1 MSPGERVSGAMS
13 MTCTEVEKLLEAF
26 VDGELPGGAM
36 RETAR
41 HLARCPSCETM
52 AIRLERVQEAVR
64 QAVLGEVGEPD
75 TVASWNLIA
84 PRLAAS
90 SSLPPWRERFGSLR
104 ERLRFRGLP
113 APVWIGTAAAAIV
126 AALLW
131 AGGGQPPGDRSQG
144 FQLLARQARI
154 DLLDASSNVRVWNQP
169 DSGALV
175 IWVDEQHPNVEPV
188 AQ

>member
-1 MSPGERVSGAMS
+1 MSPGKRVSGVMS
-13 MTCTEVEKLLEAF
+13 MKCTEVEKLLEAF

-41 HLARCPSCETM
+41 HLARCASCEAM
-52 AIRLERVQEAVR
+52 AIRLERVQETVR
-64 QAVLGEVGEPD
+64 QAVLGEVEEPD
-75 TVASWNLIA
+75 AVASWNLIA

-90 SSLPPWRERFGSLR
+90 SSPPPWRERFGSLR

-113 APVWIGTAAAAIV
+113 APVWIGSAAAIV
-126 AALLW
+126 AMLLW
-131 AGGGQPPGDRSQG
+131 AGGGQPPGDRNQR

-175 IWVDEQHPNVEPV
+175 IWVDEQRPNVEPV

>member
-1 MSPGERVSGAMS
+1 MS
-13 MTCTEVEKLLEAF
+13 MTCGEVENLLEAF

-52 AIRLERVQEAVR
+52 AVRLERVQETVR
-64 QAVLGEVGEPD
+64 QAVLGEVEEPD
-75 TVASWNLIA
+75 TVASWNVIA

-90 SSLPPWRERFGSLR
+90 SSPPPRWRERFGSAR
-104 ERLRFRGLP
+104 EWLRFRGLP
-113 APVWIGTAAAAIV
+113 ASVWIGSAAAAIV
-126 AALLW
+126 AMLLW
-131 AGGGQPPGDRSQG
+131 AGNGQPPADRSQG
-144 FQLLARQARI
+144 FQLFPRQARI

-175 IWVDEQHPNVEPV
+175 IWVDEQRPNVEPV